1 MTEHNM
7 GRLELLLRAR
17 LGNFVPSGRRFFLDE
32 KWKRTFGDMTVEMIQ
47 CDNLK
52 VSAEVSQFAR
62 HTFYKEA
69 VVPLS
74 LGLWK
79 DDKGADAIFEKEMD
93 IYLNSGNSCVI
104 RSNETGQLM
113 GCFLSC
119 YWPRDYNYDAIHGFT
134 MGDWHK
140 VAAKIAMDVCPE
152 RPEPIWRELQYQH
165 IYNECQ
171 ITLAKT
177 EQDFC
182 VYFGPGYIAPEA
194 RGLRIPEKTFGQE
207 LGKEIILH
215 SGIWM
220 AMPTLNALR
229 MRKSERKFT
238 KELDHVDYEDQT
250 LATSDGKMV
259 FGDITHQGGMT
270 LKMSDLSKQPLVR
283 QAFIAMFQVLMR
295 VWFGRVIVRFLSFLE
310 SLFLPHKRAS

>member
-1 MTEHNM
+1 MTEDNM

-17 LGNFVPSGRRFFLDE
+17 LGNFVPTGRRYLLDK
-32 KWKRTFGDMTVEMIQ
+32 KWKRTMGNLTVEMIQ
-47 CDNLK
+47 CDNPE
-52 VSAEVSQFAR
+52 VRAEVSQFAR
-62 HTFYKEA
+62 GTFYKEA

-74 LGLWK
+74 LGLWRG
-79 DDKGADAIFEKEMD
+79 DKGADAIFEKEMD
-93 IYLNSGNSCVI
+93 IYLNSGMSCI
-104 RSNETGQLM
+104 FRSNETGQLM
-113 GCFLSC
+113 GCFLGC
-119 YWPRDYNYDAIHGFT
+119 YWPRDNNYDAIHGFT

-140 VAAKIAMDVCPE
+140 VAAEIAMDVCPE

-194 RGLRIPEKTFGQE
+194 RGLRIAEKTFGQE
-207 LGKEIILH
+207 LGKQIILH

-220 AMPTLNALR
+220 AMPTLEALR
-229 MRKSERKFT
+229 SRRSERKFT
-238 KELDHVDYEDQT
+238 RELDHVDYEDQM

-283 QAFIAMFQVLMR
+283 RAFISVFQVLMR
-295 VWFGRVIVRFLSFLE
+295 VWIGRVIVRCLSFLE
-310 SLFLPHKRAS
+310 SFFLPNKLK